1 MSEIHPSKVASIPPL
16 PAWTCPKKIPIGSI
30 MTLIRYR
37 QKHSL
42 LSESEV
48 QWKKSTEKAK
58 ICDECGLCEE
68 KCPYNLSI
76 IPVIQEASVT

>member
-1 MSEIHPSKVASIPPL
+1 V
-16 PAWTCPKKIPIGSI
+16 CPKKIPIGSV

-42 LSESEV
+42 LPESEA
-48 QWKKSTEKAK
+48 QWKKLTEKAK
-58 ICDECGLCEE
+58 TCDECGLCEE